1 MEAGMSLDSI
11 VLMARRVISMPYVHK
26 VQWAVRT
33 RFHKTKRL
41 ILVRQPIIQAGPVL
55 KEIIANNV
63 PYASGKMGSVEV
75 SGLTTYLKR
84 EKARERG
91 SHVLAY
97 SRFLS
102 SKMHVNAGIFPK
114 ADEEYDRFG
123 AIYLDAVKNCDMLA
137 SWDVAG
143 EAQVLSR
150 YCKSATLVDTISLHY
165 PYFISDP
172 WSQALEGRR
181 VLVVSPFVD
190 TIRKQYDRFE
200 TLWDDPRVLPRFE
213 LLTLRVPLSA
223 GLVTPMDEDW
233 CAALSRLK
241 QEMDELDYD
250 VALVGAGAF
259 SLPLVVHAKQAGR
272 IGIHLGGPLQVL
284 FGILGGRWTWNPDFK
299 RFIKSTWVRPSENET
314 PKTAGLVESGCYW

>member
-1 MEAGMSLDSI
+1 MSLESI
-11 VLMARRVISMPYVHK
+11 VLKARRIISLPYVHK

-33 RFHKTKRL
+33 RFHKVGRL
-41 ILVRQPIIQAGPVL
+41 ILVRQPIIKAGPIL
-55 KEIIANNV
+55 KEVISDKV

-84 EKARERG
+84 VNARSRDG
-91 SHVLAY
+91 QVPAY

-102 SKMHVNAGIFPK
+102 PKMHVNAGIFPK

-123 AIYLDAVKNCDMLA
+123 AIYLDAIQNCDMLA

-143 EAQVLSR
+143 EAQILSR
-150 YCKSATLVDTISLHY
+150 YCRKTTLVDTISLHY
-165 PYFISDP
+165 PFFISDP
-172 WSQALEGRR
+172 WTSALEGKR

-190 TIRKQYDRFE
+190 SIRKQHDRFE
-200 TLWDDPRVLPRFE
+200 TLWDDPRVLPPFE

-223 GLVTPMDEDW
+223 GLVPPVDATW
-233 CAALSRLK
+233 SSALSRLK
-241 QEMDELDYD
+241 NEMSHLGYD

-259 SLPLVVHAKQAGR
+259 SLPLVAHAKSAGK

-284 FGILGGRWTWNPDFK
+284 FGILGSRWTWNPDFK
-299 RFIKSTWVRPSENET
+299 RFIKKTWVKPSEEET
-314 PKTAGLVESGCYW
+314 PKTASLVESGCYW